1 MVEGRIYSM
10 RRMMSEVADIDPR
23 VLASLLYFL
32 KMLRT
37 RNIKQNRTELDVLRV
52 TYKYS
57 RNSRYIMTMYK

>member
-52 TYKYS
+52 TYK
-57 RNSRYIMTMYK
+57 

>member
-23 VLASLLYFL
+23 VLTSPLYFL

-37 RNIKQNRTELDVLRV
+37 RIKIKQNRIGRFTSYLQV
-52 TYKYS
+52 TKFTLY
-57 RNSRYIMTMYK
+57 NDNV

>member
-37 RNIKQNRTELDVLRV
+37 HNIKQNRTELDVLRV